1 MACKIK
7 PNVGYGSNACK
18 ENFSGV
24 GGEAWIFLKE
34 DLQQSPVY
42 DDKKNEFTEN
52 SFTFKQGTGAYKIK
66 LKKQVNSV
74 TWSNNPNS
82 GGYTVTAT
90 FVVSDDMDKMAF
102 NGRTLNNLGGDW
114 GVMIPA
120 ATADD
125 TQRWYVVYNHDF
137 GLSTFTVEGTTGDAP
152 DSDHGHTI
160 TAAATMYYGPT
171 MYVGTLKDAS
181 EFVDDE
187 GDSHPNTGGGTN
199 ENIPME

>member
-1 MACKIK
+1 MACNLK
-7 PNVGYGSNACK
+7 PNVGYGPNACI

-24 GGEAWIFLKE
+24 GGEAFIFLKD
-34 DLQQSPVY
+34 DLEAAPVY
-42 DDKKNEFTEN
+42 ETTENKNEFTST
-52 SFTFKQGTGAYKIK
+52 SFTFKNAKGAYRIK

-90 FVVSDDMDKMAF
+90 FIVADDMDSMAF

-120 ATADD
+120 ATSDG
-125 TQRWYVVYNHDF
+125 TSRYYVIYNHDF

-152 DSDHGHTI
+152 DSDHGHTY
-160 TAAATMYYGPT
+160 TVAATMFYGPT
-171 MYVGTLKDAS
+171 MWTGTLNTVSEEGNKDNG
-181 EFVDDE
+181 E
-187 GDSHPNTGGGTN
+187 GET
-199 ENIPME
+199 ENQ

>member
-1 MACKIK
+1 MACNLK

-24 GGEAWIFLKE
+24 GGEAWIFLKD
-34 DLQQSPVY
+34 DLANAPVY
-42 DDKKNEFTEN
+42 DDDDTNMFEEN
-52 SFTFKQGTGAYKIK
+52 TFVFKEGKGAYKIK

-120 ATADD
+120 ATSDGSKK
-125 TQRWYVVYNHDF
+125 WYVIYNHDF

-152 DSDHGHTI
+152 DSDHGHTY
-160 TAAATMYYGPT
+160 TVAATMFYGPT
-171 MYVGTLKDAS
+171 MYVGELSEVTETSETPKD
-181 EFVDDE
+181 EE
-187 GDSHPNTGGGTN
+187 
-199 ENIPME
+199 